1 MNRYRWSLFYSLVVL
16 LTFVAV
22 SCSPPGQDLQSA
34 KPSQTATSETI
45 NKSDVDA
52 APVHESR
59 PLEDVKPPEVVK
71 PKRVEPAKT
80 AAAPRPAPLPAPSPA
95 PDFVPPAPAAAP
107 APQTAASAP
116 APAYVPAT
124 QADPIPVPGPPPPPE
139 PTTKNV
145 TIAAGTQVYIRMI
158 DSINAERAHQNET
171 FRASLDK
178 DIVVDGKTIIPRR
191 SDVFVKVV
199 EVQTAGKLKGQ
210 SELQVQ
216 LDRLFIGKQS
226 YTVASNTFTKTGDS
240 EGKKAARNVGIGAA
254 VGAALGGILG
264 GGKGAVIGAGAGGG
278 GGAVLTKPGELQID
292 SETQLMFA
300 LDNPL
305 DVTITEKP
313 AITSSGGSDGPARFS
328 VPPPDRS
335 SSQASSRTSP
345 PNDDNGDLTGNWTVT
360 TDGYQSMR
368 LQLSLRQNGNNLN
381 GSITNPYGSGTLPI
395 RGSVS
400 GNYINF
406 STQSQGGYNNI
417 QMQFSGAIDH
427 DNMQG
432 SVTMPANN
440 ASSGGGY
447 PGGGYP
453 GGGYPGGGYP
463 GGGGRRRTGAGS
475 TVQLHWNAQ
484 RN

>member
-1 MNRYRWSLFYSLVVL
+1 
-16 LTFVAV
+16 
-22 SCSPPGQDLQSA
+22 
-34 KPSQTATSETI
+34 
-45 NKSDVDA
+45 
-52 APVHESR
+52 
-59 PLEDVKPPEVVK
+59 
-71 PKRVEPAKT
+71 
-80 AAAPRPAPLPAPSPA
+80 
-95 PDFVPPAPAAAP
+95 
-107 APQTAASAP
+107 
-116 APAYVPAT
+116 
-124 QADPIPVPGPPPPPE
+124 
-139 PTTKNV
+139 
-145 TIAAGTQVYIRMI
+145 MI

-191 SDVFVKVV
+191 SDVYVKVV

-278 GGAVLTKPGELQID
+278 GGAVLTKPSELQID
-292 SETQLMFA
+292 SETQLMFT
-300 LDNPL
+300 LDNPI

-313 AITSSGGSDGPARFS
+313 AGTTSNGGSDGPVRFT

-335 SSQASSRTSP
+335 SSQASSRTEASSRTAP
-345 PNDDNGDLTGNWTVT
+345 PNDDNGDLTGNWTLT

-368 LQLSLRQNGNNLN
+368 LQLSLRQNGNNLQ
-381 GSITNPYGSGTLPI
+381 GSITNPYGSGTIPI

-400 GNYINF
+400 GNYITF
-406 STQSQGGYNNI
+406 STTQSQYGYNT
-417 QMQFSGAIDH
+417 QMQFSGAIDR
-427 DNMQG
+427 DSMQG

-440 ASSGGGY
+440 ASYGGGY

-453 GGGYPGGGYP
+453 GGN
-463 GGGGRRRTGAGS
+463 RRRTGAGS
-475 TVQLHWNAQ
+475 AVQLHWNAQ